1 MIDALLEVLIDMKS
15 NQITQYCVDKQ
26 VVVAGE
32 EPNWNSL
39 AACQSN
45 LLKAKDHIEK
55 KELAD
60 FIKKY
65 PHYRYPGQALPNN
78 VIKPLDKCWGRNRVY
93 TLDGRGC

>member
-26 VVVAGE
+26 EVVAGE
-32 EPNWNSL
+32 DPNWNSL
-39 AACQSN
+39 AACQAE
-45 LLKAKDHIEK
+45 LLKAKNHIEK
-55 KELAD
+55 QQLAD

-78 VIKPLDKCWGRNRVY
+78 VIKPLDKCWGRNRIY
-93 TLDGRGC
+93 TLGGKGC